1 MKNKKVYLSVI
12 LAVVILCFII
22 LLDLLT
28 KHFIIV
34 ELIPKVGDSIDVI
47 PGFINFVYV
56 KNTGAAWGM
65 LAGRPIF
72 LIIISL
78 IILGIYIWFYVLR
91 VRKFKHKTSIVLGI
105 SAGLIAGGCI
115 GNLVDRIAFGY
126 VRDFINFQFFNFPV
140 FNFADVALTFGIILM
155 MIYFLFIFSKE
166 ESKNKNNELKTN
178 ISSDEKQINIDLS
191 NSVIEPLPKE
201 NNGSDNTNI
210 GKENNDD
217 NKENLDKNTEKN
229 EKNEEKTSN
238 SDKGE

>member
-1 MKNKKVYLSVI
+1 MKNKKIYLSII
-12 LAVVILCFII
+12 LSVSILCFII

-47 PGFINFVYV
+47 PGFINFIYV

-72 LIIISL
+72 LIIISI

-91 VRKFKHKTSIVLGI
+91 IKKLQNKVSKVLSISV
-105 SAGLIAGGCI
+105 GLIAGGCI

-126 VRDFINFQFFNFPV
+126 VRDFINFEFMNFPV

-155 MIYFLFIFSKE
+155 VIYFLFIFSKE
-166 ESKNKNNELKTN
+166 DDRKKVKQGNNNVGEN
-178 ISSDEKQINIDLS
+178 EQVNIDLS
-191 NSVIEPLPKE
+191 NLTNEPIGHDNSNEDEHKPDKNE
-201 NNGSDNTNI
+201 NI
-210 GKENNDD
+210 D
-217 NKENLDKNTEKN
+217 NKNEKVNDLDKNQEKA
-229 EKNEEKTSN
+229 SN
-238 SDKGE
+238 SKKGE